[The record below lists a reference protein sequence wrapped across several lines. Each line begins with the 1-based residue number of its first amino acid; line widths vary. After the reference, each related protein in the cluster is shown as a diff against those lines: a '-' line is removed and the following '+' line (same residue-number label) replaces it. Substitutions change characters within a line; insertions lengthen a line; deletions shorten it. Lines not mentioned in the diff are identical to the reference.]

1 MTERRDVK
9 GELHGKQRDG
19 DLYFDLDFKAE
30 LEPDPALY
38 AIARAIYTL
47 AAVIFGVGIAL
58 RRVLE

>member
-1 MTERRDVK
+1 VK